1 MRGQAAIEYLFMIL
15 VALLIVSLVIRY
27 IKNIANEAGQTIEN
41 ATRVLLRELQSSYS
55 NIGK

>member
-1 MRGQAAIEYLFMIL
+1 MIL

-27 IKNIANEAGQTIEN
+27 IKNIANEAGRTIEN

-55 NIGK
+55 NIEK